1 MEKNEVRHK
10 KFKKFKKVKEMGRK
24 GIERRKEEWWIGGG
38 WMETGTALEIME
50 IAGELLERVHR
61 LVWAGTADT
70 DAGNRDTVYRK
81 IEGLSDIW
89 MEGLV
94 E

>member
-1 MEKNEVRHK
+1 MDW
-10 KFKKFKKVKEMGRK
+10 
-24 GIERRKEEWWIGGG
+24 RRLDGNGSCVGDSWR
-38 WMETGTALEIME
+38 A
-50 IAGELLERVHR
+50 AGESSP
-61 LVWAGTADT
+61 AGVGTMTVDT

-81 IEGLSDIW
+81 IEGLSDIC

>member
-1 MEKNEVRHK
+1 M
-10 KFKKFKKVKEMGRK
+10 MDW
-24 GIERRKEEWWIGGG
+24 RRLDGNGSCVGDHGDSWRAVGESSPAGV
-38 WMETGTALEIME
+38 GT
-50 IAGELLERVHR
+50 RTV
-61 LVWAGTADT
+61 DT

-81 IEGLSDIW
+81 IEGLSDIC